1 MMLAEFNGA
10 HRSDAVD
17 LLRPCLDIRR
27 WYEQLADARPY
38 RDRETLLTAAR
49 ERAHPFTA
57 DEVATAMSHHPR
69 IGERPAGHDAEAA
82 LSRSEQAGVDAND
95 TAVTAALAAGNRAY
109 EQKFDRV
116 FLIRAAG
123 RSAEQILAALTERL
137 EHSAAE
143 EETIVAEQLREIALL
158 RLEGLIPA

>member
-27 WYEQLADARPY
+27 WYEQVADARPFA
-38 RDRETLLTAAR
+38 DREAVLRAAR
-49 ERAHPFTA
+49 EAAHPFTA

-69 IGERPAGHDAEAA
+69 IGERSTEAGAEAA
-82 LSRSEQAGVDAND
+82 LSRSEQSGVDAND
-95 TAVTAALAAGNRAY
+95 AATQAALAAGNRAY

-123 RSAEQILAALTERL
+123 RTAEEILAALNERL
-137 EHSAAE
+137 EHTPAE

-158 RLEGLIPA
+158 RLEGLITA